1 MEYITIQKVH
11 YNAVHY
17 SSVHY
22 NTVQYNAVH
31 YNTVHRNIY
40 VVYYSIV
47 CPSINYCPRII
58 HSFYKN
64 TRQVHHLRNL
74 RNIFRNGPVNL
85 AEELGKNNTKIIF

>member
-11 YNAVHY
+11 YNAIQY

-47 CPSINYCPRII
+47 CPSINYCPHII

-64 TRQVHHLRNL
+64 IRHRHSDRQTLTARQALRQKD
-74 RNIFRNGPVNL
+74 RHSDRQTG
-85 AEELGKNNTKIIF
+85 TYS